1 MNAIAPT
8 SEERAEK
15 LQGLGCKRKRVE
27 DIRFVQGKGNYVD
40 DLKLPGT
47 LYGDL
52 VRSPHAH
59 ARIKSIDVSKAM
71 KVPGVLA
78 VLTAKELK
86 PLALHYMPTLAGDV
100 QAVLAEE
107 KVLFQNQEVAF
118 VVAETREAAADAVD
132 LVEVDYEALPVVID
146 PFKAMAPDAPVL
158 REDIKDKTDGAHGK
172 RKHYNHIFNWEM
184 GDKGATDAAFERAEV
199 TIKELI
205 SYQRV
210 HPSPLET
217 CQCVAS
223 FDKVRGELTV
233 WGTFQAP
240 HVIRTVASLISKIP
254 EHKIHVISPDIGGG
268 FGNKVGAYPGY
279 ICAIVASIVTG
290 RPVKWVEDR
299 IENLSSTSFARDYH
313 MTAEIAARRDGK
325 VTALRVHVLADHGA
339 FDACADPSKWPAGFF
354 NIVTGSYDFPVAHC
368 EVDGVYTNK
377 APGGVAYRCS
387 FRVTEAAY
395 CIERAMDILAQK
407 LGMDPA
413 ELRMK
418 NLIRREQFPYQSA
431 LGWEYDSGDYHAALQ
446 KAMDSVGYAKLR
458 AEQKAKQ
465 EAFKRGE
472 TRELMGIG
480 VSFFTEIV
488 GAGPSK
494 NCDILGI
501 AMFDSA
507 EIRIHPTGSVIARL
521 GTKSQ
526 GQGHETTYA
535 QIIASELGLPA
546 DDITVEEGNTDTAPY
561 GLGTYGSRSTP
572 VSGAA
577 TAMAARKIKAKAQMI
592 AAHLLE
598 VHDDDLEWDVDR
610 FRVKGAPERFKTM
623 KELAWAAY
631 NSVPKGMEMG
641 LEAVNYYDPP
651 NMTYPFGAY
660 ICVADVD
667 VDTGAVKIRS
677 FYALDDCGTRIN
689 PMIIEGQVH
698 GGLTEAF
705 GIAMGQEIRY
715 DEDGNVLTASFM
727 DYFLPTAVETPK
739 WTTDWTTTPSPHHPI
754 GAKGV
759 GESPNVGGVP
769 RLRQRGQRRVR
780 VPRLDAYPDA
790 ARSLANLDGG
800 GQTRTARGL
809 RRGTR
814 PASPEGWLMPLA
826 REDIAK
832 PPRRSRL
839 YRRSRPGDR
848 AVDDGLPQAAAAARR
863 SGRRRQDGSRQG
875 AGGAARRRTDPPAV
889 LRGTGSERGAL
900 RVELPAP
907 AARDQGA
914 RGRRR
919 IGRTH
924 RGADLFRKVP
934 ARTPASG
941 GDPARQGAGAAGR
954 RGRPRRRGIR
964 GVPARAP
971 LRLSGLD
978 PRTRHDLGGDDP
990 ARRVDL
996 EQHARALRRAE
1007 AALPLSLCRFSR
1019 RRARSGDHPR
1029 ANAGRRRLARRA
1041 DRPARRGDPQARTCA
1056 RRRASPRRS
1065 TGPRPSPG
1073 SPSRIC
1079 ASRPKSCTT
1088 P

>member
-1 MNAIAPT
+1 MNAITPT
-8 SEERAEK
+8 SQERAET
-15 LQGLGCKRKRVE
+15 LQGVGCRRKRVE

-40 DLKLPGT
+40 DLKMPGM
-47 LYGDL
+47 LYGDF
-52 VRSPHAH
+52 VRSPYAH
-59 ARIKSIDVSKAM
+59 ARIRRIGTAKAAQL
-71 KVPGVLA
+71 PGVLA
-78 VLTAKELK
+78 VLTAAELK
-86 PLALHYMPTLAGDV
+86 PLSLHYIPTLAGDV

-118 VVAETREAAADAVD
+118 VIAESRSAAADAVE
-132 LVEVDYEALPVVID
+132 LVEVDYEPLAVVID
-146 PFKAMAPDAPVL
+146 PFKAMAADAPLL
-158 REDIKDKTDGAHGK
+158 RDDIKDKTDGAHGK
-172 RKHYNHIFNWEM
+172 RRHHNHIFTWEI
-184 GDKGATDAAFERAEV
+184 GDKGATDAAFERSEV
-199 TIKELI
+199 RIKELI

-210 HPSPLET
+210 HPAPLET

-254 EHKIHVISPDIGGG
+254 EHKIHVIAPDIGGG

-279 ICAIVASIVTG
+279 ICAVVASIVTG

-299 IENLSSTSFARDYH
+299 IENLSTTAFARDYH
-313 MTAEIAARRDGK
+313 MTAEIAARRDGT
-325 VTALRVHVLADHGA
+325 VTGLRVHVIADHGA

-368 EVDGVYTNK
+368 VVDGVYTNK

-395 CIERAMDILAQK
+395 CIERAMDILANE

-413 ELRMK
+413 ELRLK
-418 NLIRREQFPYQSA
+418 NLVRREQFPYQSA
-431 LGWEYDSGDYHAALQ
+431 LGWEYDSGDYHTALN
-446 KAMDSVGYAKLR
+446 KAMESVGYAALR
-458 AEQKAKQ
+458 REQKARQ
-465 EAFKRGE
+465 EAFRRGE

-480 VSFFTEIV
+480 VAFFTEIV

-507 EIRIHPTGSVIARL
+507 EIRIHPTGAVLARL

-535 QIIASELGLPA
+535 QIIATELGLPA

-610 FRVKGAPERFKTM
+610 FRVKGAPDRFKTM

-631 NSVPKGMEMG
+631 HGVPPGMELG
-641 LEAVNYYDPP
+641 LEAVSYYDPP

-660 ICVADVD
+660 ICVVDVD
-667 VDTGAVKIRS
+667 VDTGAIKVRS

-689 PMIIEGQVH
+689 PMIIEGQIH

-715 DEDGNVLTASFM
+715 DDTGNVLTASFQ
-727 DYFLPTAVETPK
+727 DYFMPTAVETPK

-769 RLRQRGQRRVR
+769 C
-780 VPRLDAYPDA
+780 
-790 ARSLANLDGG
+790 
-800 GQTRTARGL
+800 
-809 RRGTR
+809 
-814 PASPEGWLMPLA
+814 
-826 REDIAK
+826 
-832 PPRRSRL
+832 
-839 YRRSRPGDR
+839 
-848 AVDDGLPQAAAAARR
+848 
-863 SGRRRQDGSRQG
+863 
-875 AGGAARRRTDPPAV
+875 
-889 LRGTGSERGAL
+889 
-900 RVELPAP
+900 
-907 AARDQGA
+907 
-914 RGRRR
+914 
-919 IGRTH
+919 
-924 RGADLFRKVP
+924 F
-934 ARTPASG
+934 
-941 GDPARQGAGAAGR
+941 
-954 RGRPRRRGIR
+954 
-964 GVPARAP
+964 
-971 LRLSGLD
+971 
-978 PRTRHDLGGDDP
+978 
-990 ARRVDL
+990 
-996 EQHARALRRAE
+996 
-1007 AALPLSLCRFSR
+1007 
-1019 RRARSGDHPR
+1019 
-1029 ANAGRRRLARRA
+1029 ANAVNDAFAFLGSTHIPMPHDHWRTWMAA
-1041 DRPARRGDPQARTCA
+1041 DRLGLHA
-1056 RRRASPRRS
+1056 
-1065 TGPRPSPG
+1065 
-1073 SPSRIC
+1073 
-1079 ASRPKSCTT
+1079 
-1088 P
+1088 